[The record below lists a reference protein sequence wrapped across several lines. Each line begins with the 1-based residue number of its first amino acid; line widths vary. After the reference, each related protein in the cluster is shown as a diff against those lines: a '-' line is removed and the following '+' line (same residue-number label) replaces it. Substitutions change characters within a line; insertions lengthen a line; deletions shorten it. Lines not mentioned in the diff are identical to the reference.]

1 MLRRWW
7 KKITEY
13 AGIKDMQH
21 TFDGSTNRRIQTSMI
36 TFKTNFGDIKIKLFK
51 EEAPKTCASFEEYVT
66 SGHFTNTI
74 FHRVIP
80 NFVIQGGG
88 YEPGMQL
95 KKTNAPVENEA
106 NNGLKNTKGTL
117 SMARTADP
125 HSATSQFFVN
135 LVDNAF
141 LDFQSETPSGWG
153 YCVFGEVVDGM
164 DIVEKIAGSETTNKM
179 GHQDVPAEDI
189 IVESAVIA
197 EKA

>member
-1 MLRRWW
+1 
-7 KKITEY
+7 
-13 AGIKDMQH
+13 MQH